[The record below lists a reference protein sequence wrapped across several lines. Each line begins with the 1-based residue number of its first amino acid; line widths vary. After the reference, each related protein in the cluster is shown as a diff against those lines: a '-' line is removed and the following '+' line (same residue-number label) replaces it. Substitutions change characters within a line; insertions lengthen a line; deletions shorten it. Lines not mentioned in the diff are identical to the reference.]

1 MTIEEIIAAM
11 AAIVD
16 GAENRDLADDEVEK
30 YTALE
35 ADLAEK
41 RAAIEAEQAAA
52 ARSAEIRARQVA
64 YTTPA
69 TPAVTPARATTARDP
84 DAVLERAFDAYLR
97 TGQHN
102 QDIVELRA
110 QSEGSSAGGGYLV
123 PPGFRMLLVERLK
136 AYGGLAMS
144 AQTITTDSGQSL
156 EWPTVDDTSNV
167 GEIVAEGGTF
177 AAGAD
182 ITFGTKTLGAYRY
195 AAGGAS
201 NLPLKVSYELL
212 QDSAFDVQA
221 YIARAMGTRL
231 GRVQATHWATGTG
244 TGQPQGIT
252 TPTTVYATTA
262 STTTP
267 TYAELVATVHALDPL
282 YRMGAKWL
290 MNDATLA
297 LIRKMV
303 DSNGRPLV
311 WASTDDLASDGGE
324 SMPGASMLGYPIV
337 IDQAMPSIA
346 ASGSTKYLLF
356 GDLAETYV
364 VRRVKDIQMVVLNE
378 LYAANGQVGF
388 MAWARADGCV
398 QNANSSVILGSHS

>member
-1 MTIEEIIAAM
+1 MTIEEIIAAL

-16 GAENRDLADDEVEK
+16 GAENRDLNDDEAER

-35 ADLAEK
+35 AELAEK

-52 ARSAEIRARQVA
+52 QRSVEIRARQVA

-69 TPAVTPARATTARDP
+69 TPTVTPARTTVSDP
-84 DAVLERAFDAYLR
+84 DAVLERAFEAYLR
-97 TGQHN
+97 TGQSN

-136 AYGGLAMS
+136 AYGGLAMQ
-144 AQTITTDSGQSL
+144 AQEIQTDSGQSL

-221 YIARAMGTRL
+221 YLARAMGTRL
-231 GRVQATHWATGTG
+231 GRIQATHWVTGTG
-244 TGQPQGIT
+244 TSQPQGIT
-252 TPTTVYATTA
+252 TPTTVFTTIA

-267 TYAELVATVHALDPL
+267 VYAELVKTVHALDPL
-282 YRMGAKWL
+282 YRMNAKWL
-290 MNDATLA
+290 MNDATLS
-297 LIRKMV
+297 LIRQMV
-303 DSNGRPLV
+303 DSNARPL
-311 WASTDDLASDGGE
+311 WLPQEMSGMAE
-324 SMPGASMLGYPIV
+324 PMPGGTLLGYPVV

-346 ASGSTKYLLF
+346 ASGSTKFLLF

-388 MAWARADGCV
+388 MAWARADGTV